1 MRTVKHDPDDEAE
14 VAAVQTPEGEPDAE
28 LIDPESI
35 TQGPEWLSRELHDEE
50 SEEVA
55 PE

>member
-1 MRTVKHDPDDEAE
+1 MTRTVPHNPDDAAE
-14 VAAVQTPEGEPDAE
+14 VAAVQTPDGQPNAE
-28 LIDPESI
+28 LIDPSRGPTAFALDDDES
-35 TQGPEWLSRELHDEE
+35 

>member
-14 VAAVQTPEGEPDAE
+14 VAAVQTPGDEPDGE
-28 LIDPESI
+28 LIDPADVD
-35 TQGPEWLSRELHDEE
+35 GDDEE
-50 SEEVA
+50 SEAVM